1 MTNGGDG
8 LALSIDWSSG
18 ATFDGVGRLGARSVT
33 TRSRRAPRWKTDW
46 RSIRDFYRLLIAT
59 IFLTH
64 ERALGAPLRW
74 IERRFRP
81 SRGTRT
87 RRNGARPIAW
97 STASRIGARRVS
109 RSWDS

>member
-33 TRSRRAPRWKTDW
+33 TLLATCAALEDGLAFDQRL
-46 RSIRDFYRLLIAT
+46 YRLLIAT